1 MTAGDASEVH
11 LQIESY
17 DLDESLLEATR
28 SRDCIQLQLYRYPET
43 AVVLGRGG
51 KPSIELNLPNCIAD
65 GVRIRRR
72 RGGGC
77 SVVLDPGNLIFS
89 VAFPLPGLGGIHDA
103 YDRVT
108 GWLIRGL
115 SECGIPGVRREG
127 VTDLALNGLKVGGGC
142 IYRKR
147 GLLFYS
153 TTLLFDPD
161 IDKIERY
168 LLHPPREPDYRRG
181 RTHSEF
187 VTSLVNVAD
196 SRGIEEFKQRL
207 EDSLLLAAL
216 TFSDTTT
223 V

>member
-1 MTAGDASEVH
+1 MTDEDQTET
-11 LQIESY
+11 QIPIGSY
-17 DLDESLLEATR
+17 DLDEGLLKATR
-28 SRDCIQLQLYRYPET
+28 SRGCIQIQLYRHPET
-43 AVVLGRGG
+43 AVVLGRGS
-51 KPSIELNLPNCIAD
+51 KPEIELNFQNIIAD
-65 GVRIRRR
+65 LVPVLRR

-115 SECGIPGVRREG
+115 SDCGIPGVRREG

-153 TTLLFDPD
+153 TTLLFEPD
-161 IDKIERY
+161 IEKIERY

-181 RTHSEF
+181 RTHGEF
-187 VTSLVNVAD
+187 VTSLIKIAD
-196 SRGIEEFKQRL
+196 SKDIEEFRQRL
-207 EDSLLLAAL
+207 EDSLLRK
-216 TFSDTTT
+216 
-223 V
+223 